1 MLFWEKRIQ
10 VVLYNFFSATMSHMF
25 LFMSSFFLYPADG
38 VMSTNCELLLID
50 KAFDLPFA
58 LLLNLG
64 GANYLNFKFGFRIPK
79 RFHARILVYWI
90 RQT

>member
-38 VMSTNCELLLID
+38 VMSTNCKLLLID

-58 LLLNLG
+58 ID
-64 GANYLNFKFGFRIPK
+64 FKFRRRKLLEFQIRIQNPK
-79 RFHARILVYWI
+79 EVSC
-90 RQT
+90 

>member
-10 VVLYNFFSATMSHMF
+10 VVLYNFFSATVSHMF

-58 LLLNLG
+58 I
-64 GANYLNFKFGFRIPK
+64 AFKFRRRKLLEFQIRIQNPK
-79 RFHARILVYWI
+79 EVSC
-90 RQT
+90 